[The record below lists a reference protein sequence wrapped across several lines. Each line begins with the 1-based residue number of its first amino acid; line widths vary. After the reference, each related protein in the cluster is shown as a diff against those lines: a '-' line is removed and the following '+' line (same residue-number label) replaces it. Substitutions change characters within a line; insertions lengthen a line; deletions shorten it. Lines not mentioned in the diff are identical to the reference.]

1 VQIYN
6 AIVTG
11 TKPIG
16 FFRAFRISS
25 SIFDSVFAARRLKEL
40 RIIEIMK
47 PLNKKAKRITPK
59 EEIIAPRLIPRK
71 PLDQTSLTNNIKFSI
86 FFMVMFLID
95 LFYKYLKQLSKV
107 SYFFNLSSTK

>member
-1 VQIYN
+1 MLVAISPATPEIGSINVQIYN
-6 AIVTG
+6 AIVIG

-86 FFMVMFLID
+86 FS
-95 LFYKYLKQLSKV
+95 YGYV
-107 SYFFNLSSTK
+107 SNRPIL